1 MNVLARL
8 ARKNRLRAVGLMSG
22 TSADGVDV
30 ALIELSGRRGV
41 RIEAFATYPYP
52 PKLRRQVLDLAG
64 AETARVD
71 DICRL
76 NFALGEVFADAVVR
90 LADENGTALGAV
102 DLVGSHGQTI
112 RHLPEPSRPAKR
124 RVRSTLQIAEPAVIA
139 RRTGITTVADFRP
152 SDIAAGGYGA
162 PLVAYVDWLL
172 LTSRARSRA
181 VQNIGGIAN
190 VTYLPPAA
198 TLDEVVAFDTGPGN
212 MVVDHLVGRI
222 THGRRRFDRNGRLAA
237 RGEVSSPLLKEL
249 LRHPYIRRPPPKT
262 CGREQFGAAFSDAL
276 YEDALA
282 AGISADDAVATATAF
297 TAETICR
304 AYRRFLPAAPEEV
317 ILCGGGG
324 ANPTLVS
331 MLHERLGEVKLSHS
345 DEYGLPADAKEAV
358 AFAVL
363 ACETIRGRA
372 NNAPRA
378 TGAAAAVVLGKI
390 VPGGGR
396 PE

>member
-1 MNVLARL
+1 MNLLAKL

-22 TSADGVDV
+22 TSADGVDA

-41 RIEAFATYPYP
+41 RVEAFATYPYP
-52 PKLRRQVLDLAG
+52 PKLRRHVLHLAG

-90 LADENGTALGAV
+90 LADESGTALAGI

-112 RHLPEPSRPAKR
+112 RHLPEPSRLATR

-152 SDIAAGGYGA
+152 GDIAAGGHGA

-172 LTSRARSRA
+172 LTGRTRSRA

-198 TLDEVVAFDTGPGN
+198 TLDDVVAFDTGPGN

-222 THGRRRFDRNGRLAA
+222 TNGRRRFDRNGRLAA
-237 RGEVSSPLLKEL
+237 GGEVSGPLLKEL
-249 LRHPYIRRPPPKT
+249 LRHPYIRRHPPKT
-262 CGREQFGAAFSDAL
+262 CGREQFGAEFSDAL
-276 YEDALA
+276 FEDALA
-282 AGISADDAVATATAF
+282 GGIGAEDAIATATAF

-317 ILCGGGG
+317 ILCGGGA

-331 MLHERLGEVKLSHS
+331 MLRERLGEVKLSHS

-372 NNAPRA
+372 SNVPAA
-378 TGAAAAVVLGKI
+378 TGAAAPAVLGKI
-390 VPGGGR
+390 VPAGKT
-396 PE
+396 